1 MAKKSELDRVKELMD
16 KRSKENPVEEIKEET
31 EAEQLK
37 KRLAELESK
46 EKDKDEP
53 VYEKTLLELAK
64 EKNKCAKLI
73 RVYLD
78 ISPRMLTYSCVAC
91 YNTIIGAIFIMGCER
106 LL

>member
-53 VYEKTLLELAK
+53 VEDPIEETEETEKPKITISPLVDNGIYRQEL
-64 EKNKCAKLI
+64 LI
-73 RVYLD
+73 RLD
-78 ISPRMLTYSCVAC
+78 FQNEQLRKIATALED
-91 YNTIIGAIFIMGCER
+91 FKK
-106 LL
+106 